1 MTRQKLTAMLAV
13 TGLMAGLTFGGPHEA
28 AASDLTALADPRPSP
43 VISIEVSVGELIA
56 KTSDESYSFDGTY
69 KNARGGQWVE
79 FAEGKAVS
87 ISDDKG
93 RKAEIQK
100 TTIQG
105 GGKVVF
111 VTGSGEVSLGRG
123 KYERQEPTQP
133 PEPPHDP
140 QPRPN
145 PNAFEIKDGGISSV
159 WIGGSI

>member
-1 MTRQKLTAMLAV
+1 MTRQKFTVTLAV
-13 TGLMAGLTFGGPHEA
+13 TGLMAGLGFGGPGTA
-28 AASDLTALADPRPSP
+28 TASDLTALADPRPSP
-43 VISIEVSVGELIA
+43 VISIQVSVGKLIA

-69 KNARGGQWVE
+69 KNAKGGQWIE
-79 FAEGKAVS
+79 FDEGKAVAL
-87 ISDDKG
+87 SDDNG
-93 RKAEIQK
+93 RKARIQK

-145 PNAFEIKDGGISSV
+145 PNAFEINDGGISSV
-159 WIGGSI
+159 WIGGS